1 MVFFICSGIS
11 VFCALVFLV
20 LGSGTEQSWAK
31 DPNFNIEMSVDDIL
45 AVPLEN
51 KSSEVVVANSS
62 TLSKHGQPG
71 EDGLQSN
78 GQPSELG
85 MSRRDE
91 KEFDHEVKKEI
102 STSSK
107 GVQVNIIGFSITEDA
122 ETVCPEDCQESR
134 GIINNGFAACEEDLT
149 TSPTESIK
157 L

>member
-1 MVFFICSGIS
+1 
-11 VFCALVFLV
+11 
-20 LGSGTEQSWAK
+20 
-31 DPNFNIEMSVDDIL
+31 MSVDDIS

-51 KSSEVVVANSS
+51 KSSEGVVANSA
-62 TLSKHGQPG
+62 TLNKHGQPG

-78 GQPSELG
+78 GQPPELRL
-85 MSRRDE
+85 SRRAE
-91 KEFDHEVKKEI
+91 KEFDHVVKKEI
-102 STSSK
+102 PTSSK

-122 ETVCPEDCQESR
+122 ETVCPEDCQESQ